1 MFENATILTCTNEEY
16 HAFSAWSQSALKLLA
31 ENVELFHGRYILQP
45 PKWPHPE
52 TASMA
57 LGTLVHGLLL
67 GGESVIEIPPEA
79 LTSNGQRRGKAW
91 EAFCAANPGAI
102 LVKPEEYALA
112 RGIADNVLANP
123 TAARILAA
131 PGPTEES
138 LFWADVDTILPLKA
152 RPDKQ
157 ATFASGETI
166 IADLK
171 VVRDPTAK
179 GFSYAIEDYGYHVQA
194 AFYLD
199 AMDEAKSIKPEAFVF
214 ICVRNEPPF
223 ECRVWEL
230 AGSAI
235 ELGREQYRAALAD
248 LSRRLV
254 SDCWI
259 SDGAEDCHEI
269 DLPPR
274 AYKEP

>member
-1 MFENATILTCTNEEY
+1 MSLTNSEY
-16 HAFSAWSQSALKLLA
+16 HSHSAWSQSQLKCLL
-31 ENVELFHGRYILQP
+31 ESPELFHGRYILQP

-91 EAFCAANPGAI
+91 EAFCAANAGAI

-131 PGPTEES
+131 DGPAEES
-138 LFWADVDTILPLKA
+138 LFWTDAETSLALRA
-152 RPDKQ
+152 RPDKL
-157 ATFASGETI
+157 AIFPSGEVI
-166 IADLK
+166 VADLK
-171 VVRDPTAK
+171 VVRDPTGK
-179 GFSYAIEDYGYHVQA
+179 GFPYAIEDYGYAVQA

-199 AMDEAKSIKPEAFVF
+199 AVELVGGKAPDAFVF
-214 ICVRNEPPF
+214 VAVRNDPPY

-230 AGSAI
+230 ADSAV
-235 ELGREQYRAALAD
+235 ELGREQYRRALAD

-254 SDCWI
+254 TQDWKSPGADDCQT
-259 SDGAEDCHEI
+259 I
-269 DLPPR
+269 DLPTR
-274 AYKEP
+274 AYKEVSLVQ